1 MASIRDVAKEAGVAS
16 CTVSRVL
23 NGTANV
29 APETEKKI
37 RDAMKKLN
45 YIPNELARG
54 MFRKKANMIAM
65 LVPNIQHPWFA
76 SLSSEI

>member
-29 APETEKKI
+29 APETQRKI
-37 RDAMKKLN
+37 EASFTSQQYGVGQAEAL
-45 YIPNELARG
+45 IL
-54 MFRKKANMIAM
+54 
-65 LVPNIQHPWFA
+65 FA
-76 SLSSEI
+76 IVAVITLLQVGFSKSKEVEA

>member
-29 APETEKKI
+29 APETEKK
-37 RDAMKKLN
+37 
-45 YIPNELARG
+45 
-54 MFRKKANMIAM
+54 
-65 LVPNIQHPWFA
+65 
-76 SLSSEI
+76 SEMQ

>member
-29 APETEKKI
+29 APETQKKI
-37 RDAMKKLN
+37 EEAMKKLD
-45 YIPNELARG
+45 YVPNELARG
-54 MFRKKANMIAM
+54 MFRGKSNTIAM
-65 LVPNIQHPWFA
+65 
-76 SLSSEI
+76 